1 MFWKTII
8 DIGHT
13 AVMFPLAAAIAAWLI
28 AGRAWRMAT
37 YWCGMFVAGV
47 GLVALSKI
55 AFLGWGAQIASLGFK
70 ALSGHTFCAS
80 AVLPAACYVL
90 LRESPPSRRMLGVML
105 GISASI
111 ALGVLIVYFD
121 FHSASEVMA
130 SLALGVFISLL
141 FMRIADRFPCPR
153 INRRTASF
161 SLVAF
166 AAIFALNPSVLNY
179 QVVKVALHL
188 SGREHPYDW
197 SEKLMC
203 QSGSPV
209 NRARQ

>member
-1 MFWKTII
+1 MLWKTII

-28 AGRAWRMAT
+28 AGRAWRMAV
-37 YWCGMFVAGV
+37 YWCGMFVAGI
-47 GLVALSKI
+47 GLVALSKVV
-55 AFLGWGAQIASLGFK
+55 FLGWGAQIALLGFK

-80 AVLPAACYVL
+80 AVLPTAVYVL
-90 LRESPPSRRMLGVML
+90 LRESAPSWRMLGVTL
-105 GISASI
+105 GISASM

-121 FHSASEVMA
+121 FHSASEVIA
-130 SLALGVFISLL
+130 SFALGLFISLL
-141 FMRIADRFPCPR
+141 YMRIADRYPCPR
-153 INRRTASF
+153 INRWTASF
-161 SLVAF
+161 SVLVF

-197 SEKLMC
+197 SGKLMC
-203 QSGSPV
+203 QSESPV
-209 NRARQ
+209 NRKRQ